1 MSYVIGI
8 NFPFVM
14 DPADSDF
21 LKVLFRENNDLRVKL
36 SAAQRQ
42 IFNKTAQCEALEE
55 ELRNNTFKDDQTV
68 KVFIN

>member
-1 MSYVIGI
+1 
-8 NFPFVM
+8 M

-21 LKVLFRENNDLRVKL
+21 LKVLFRENNDLRLKL

-55 ELRNNTFKDDQTV
+55 DLRNNVKDHI
-68 KVFIN
+68 KVIIFIFIID

>member
-1 MSYVIGI
+1 
-8 NFPFVM
+8 M

-21 LKVLFRENNDLRVKL
+21 LKVLFRENNELRLKL

-55 ELRNNTFKDDQTV
+55 ELRDKIYRDDKAFKV
-68 KVFIN
+68 YILF